1 MLNNFIGFRH
11 QDKISNLLI
20 LLVIIS
26 FPFNYKIFLFLRPQ
40 DFFVICFILINFNQ
54 FKKRD
59 LQLSSLI
66 ILFLTTSCF
75 LGYLYFEKFYIHKLA
90 IIYKLLTPILFIILI
105 KNYFNESNKNFLII
119 AINSTFIIYL
129 LYVIFFWFLFQNP
142 LHLYFDIQLFPS
154 SISIGSGIPTDLTV
168 DRHLMGSIVGI
179 FFAAN
184 TIYLLEQKN
193 NFNTKFLNLS
203 ILFILMLVFMK
214 LFSSRGFY
222 LYGLITLYFVLNFF
236 FQRSLKKKYQIFL
249 NYLILIFILIVLLI
263 LVKNNFFSNPIFYDF
278 RYFKYLFLSE
288 TTLIGQS
295 ATRIT
300 SWYQFFPDSILPI
313 LFGRGVTSFPQIFH
327 DNGLTVILVN
337 FGIIPSILILLF
349 IRKNYQ
355 FNEKTNFSLKILL
368 FITIIIN
375 LVITEYF
382 LISRYVYI
390 LTIIFFLFDYKTKSS
405 ISIHKN

>member
-1 MLNNFIGFRH
+1 VLNNFIGLRS
-11 QDKISNLLI
+11 QNKISNLLI

-26 FPFNYKIFLFLRPQ
+26 FPLNYKIFLFLRPQ

-59 LQLSSLI
+59 FQLFLLI

-90 IIYKLLTPILFIILI
+90 IIYKLMAPTLFIILI
-105 KNYFNESNKNFLII
+105 KNYFDETNKNFLST
-119 AINSTFIIYL
+119 AINLTFIVYL
-129 LYVIFFWFLFQNP
+129 LYVLFFWFLFKDSLQ
-142 LHLYFDIQLFPS
+142 LYFDIELFPS
-154 SISIGSGIPTDLTV
+154 SISIGDKIPADLTV
-168 DRHLMGSIVGI
+168 DRHIMGSVVGI

-193 NFNTKFLNLS
+193 NSNTKFLNLS
-203 ILFILMLVFMK
+203 ILFILMLVFVK
-214 LFSSRGFY
+214 LFNSRGLYF
-222 LYGLITLYFVLNFF
+222 YGLITLYIILNFF
-236 FQRSLKKKYQIFL
+236 FQRSLKKKYQIYL
-249 NYLILIFILIVLLI
+249 NYIILILTLTLLLI

-300 SWYQFFPDSILPI
+300 SWYEFFPDNILTI

-337 FGIIPSILILLF
+337 FGFISSILLLLF
-349 IRKNYQ
+349 IRKNYH
-355 FNEKTNFSLKILL
+355 FDEKTNFSLKIL
-368 FITIIIN
+368 FFCTIFIN
-375 LVITEYF
+375 LVVTEYF
-382 LISRYVYI
+382 LVSRYVYI
-390 LTIIFFLFDYKTKSS
+390 VIIIYFLFDYKTKSS
-405 ISIHKN
+405 IFKHKN